1 MPERTLTRE
10 APSPVSP
17 STYQL
22 GPVERIPLGEGRNF
36 DLDGVA
42 VAVFRTRSG
51 ALFATQA
58 SCTHSGGPL
67 ADGIVGATTVI
78 CPLHAFR
85 FDLASGRPLANDCAP
100 LTTYLAS
107 ITADGEVL
115 VTIGVASE
123 GPSVIPAAR

>member
-1 MPERTLTRE
+1 MPEGTLTQE

-17 STYQL
+17 SAYRL
-22 GPVERIPLGEGRNF
+22 GPLARIPLGEGRNF

-58 SCTHSGGPL
+58 SCTHAGGPL

-85 FDLASGRPLANDCAP
+85 FDLATGRPLANDCAP
-100 LTTYLAS
+100 LTTYS
-107 ITADGEVL
+107 ITVTADDDVL
-115 VTIGVASE
+115 VTIG
-123 GPSVIPAAR
+123 

>member
-1 MPERTLTRE
+1 MPERTLVDE
-10 APSPVSP
+10 APLPGSA

-22 GPVERIPLGEGRNF
+22 GPVARIPLGEGRNF

-51 ALFATQA
+51 TLFATQA
-58 SCTHSGGPL
+58 SCPHSGGPL

-85 FDLASGRPLANDCAP
+85 FDLDTGRALTADCAP
-100 LTTYLAS
+100 LTTYRAGV
-107 ITADGEVL
+107 TAEGEVL
-115 VTIGVASE
+115 VTVE
-123 GPSVIPAAR
+123 R

>member
-1 MPERTLTRE
+1 MPEYTLTEGAR
-10 APSPVSP
+10 PSVSP
-17 STYQL
+17 SAYQL
-22 GPVERIPLGEGRNF
+22 GPVARIPLGEGRNF

-58 SCTHSGGPL
+58 SCPHSGGPL

-85 FDLASGRPLANDCAP
+85 FDLASGRALTSDCAP
-100 LTTYLAS
+100 LVTYRADV
-107 ITADGEVL
+107 TADGEVV
-115 VTIGVASE
+115 VTLD
-123 GPSVIPAAR
+123 